1 MQFTADRRWTI
12 ENFAN
17 LDSADRRI
25 LAEIQK
31 DGRISVVDL
40 ASRVNLTKTPCLNRL
55 RRLEKN
61 GFIRGYRAELDPQ
74 RIAQGHLV
82 YVQVKLEN
90 TARAMLD
97 KFNAAVRDIPEILA
111 CHMMA
116 GGYDYL
122 LKIRCKDMAGYR
134 ILLGD
139 VISYLPGVQ
148 QTSTFP
154 VIEEVKDS
162 GLLMIDRN

>member
-1 MQFTADRRWTI
+1 MENFKSLDQADRK
-12 ENFAN
+12 
-17 LDSADRRI
+17 I
-25 LAEIQK
+25 LEEVQR

-40 ASRVNLTKTPCLNRL
+40 AAKVNLTKTPCLNRL
-55 RRLEKN
+55 RKLEKQ
-61 GFIRGYRAELDPQ
+61 GFIRGYHADLDPQ

-82 YVQVKLEN
+82 YVQIKLES
-90 TARAMLD
+90 TAREMLNE
-97 KFNAAVRDIPEILA
+97 FSRAVRDIPEILA

-122 LKIRCKDMAGYR
+122 LKIRCRDMAAYR
-134 ILLGD
+134 SLLGD
-139 VISYLPGVQ
+139 VISFLPSVQ

-162 GLLMIDRN
+162 GLYLIDHDQNR

>member
-1 MQFTADRRWTI
+1 MENFKSLDQADRK
-12 ENFAN
+12 
-17 LDSADRRI
+17 I
-25 LAEIQK
+25 LEEVQK

-40 ASRVNLTKTPCLNRL
+40 AAKVNLTKTPCLNRL
-55 RRLEKN
+55 RRLEKH
-61 GFIRGYRAELDPQ
+61 GFIRGYRADLDPQ

-82 YVQVKLEN
+82 YVQVKLES
-90 TARAMLD
+90 TAREMLD
-97 KFNAAVRDIPEILA
+97 DFNRAVRDIPEILA

-122 LKIRCKDMAGYR
+122 LQIRCRNMAAYR
-134 ILLGD
+134 SLLGD
-139 VISYLPGVQ
+139 VISFLPAVQ

-162 GLLMIDRN
+162 GLLLIDHAQSK